1 MSDATIELENPG
13 IENIEAVEALG
24 ATVIWDGS
32 PKTITTLGDTLL
44 MPQTPNGS
52 TVFAYQNKATL
63 NNQGQLALSSGGDT
77 PVMLD
82 VPALVQQPAIYTA
95 NWGGNNL
102 TVNNVSQQDATPI
115 WVEAFGPGLPG
126 QTPITFT
133 AGTPFKLDPQPSATS
148 VAQGVTKPGNMLLRL
163 KSNTGDLT
171 IVAVIGGKADSSGN
185 NAYVF
190 ALNSPDTSQ
199 PGYTKATGGNSID
212 FPTNWSSSVIYIANL
227 SPATAGS
234 ATINLVGL

>member
-52 TVFAYQNKATL
+52 TVFAYQTKATL
-63 NNQGQLALSSGGDT
+63 NNSGQLALSSGST
-77 PVMLD
+77 LETLD
-82 VPALVQQPAIYTA
+82 ADFGALVPSIHIE
-95 NWGGNNL
+95 NWQANNL
-102 TVNNVSQQDATPI
+102 TVNNISQQNATPI

-126 QTPITFT
+126 QVTVPITVGT
-133 AGTPFKLDPQPSATS
+133 ALVLNPAPGTTS
-148 VAQGVTKPGNMLLRL
+148 VAQGVTPPKSMLLRMT
-163 KSNTGDLT
+163 STTGDASVVVL
-171 IVAVIGGKADSSGN
+171 IGGPPDQTGN

-190 ALNSPDTSQ
+190 GLNVATANPA
-199 PGYTKATGGNSID
+199 GYTKVSAGNTISYPFNWGAT
-212 FPTNWSSSVIYIANL
+212 VVYLANM
-227 SPATAGS
+227 SASTA
-234 ATINLVGL
+234 AAVTLTLVAL